1 MSKLIH
7 VDSAKGRW
15 QTLSLAEQMGNIG
28 SEINRALKFQE
39 KNKERFENAINRA
52 LDLFD
57 LTIEDPRWSHRLKE
71 ITRVREVFCNTVFSD
86 NEYNTSLDDL
96 NQYFY
101 LFALA
106 ARKNE

>member
-1 MSKLIH
+1 MSNLIH

-15 QTLSLAEQMGNIG
+15 QMLSLAEQMGNIG

-39 KNKERFENAINRA
+39 KNTARFENAINRA
-52 LDLFD
+52 LELFD
-57 LTIEDPRWSHRLKE
+57 LTIEDPRWRRRLKE
-71 ITRVREVFCNTVFSD
+71 ITRVREVFCSTVFSD
-86 NEYNTSLDDL
+86 NEYSTSLDDL

-106 ARKNE
+106 ARKHN